1 MSRSFHG
8 QATLVLSALLVVLG
22 IVVLVRTTLAG
33 GGVGL
38 LLGALLALAGALRL
52 YLSTR

>member
-1 MSRSFHG
+1 MTRSFHAR
-8 QATLVLSALLVVLG
+8 ATLVLSALLVVLG
-22 IVVLVRTTLAG
+22 VLVFVRTTLAG

-52 YLSTR
+52 YLSIR